1 MGDHLKI
8 CPTCK
13 KEKIKDAFS
22 SSPGYID
29 YLYDSA
35 EKCRYGHPIIMTSM
49 PDDDFTILSKISDST
64 DFYDAMIKLHDDD
77 IIEYELKMSQF
88 RSQVQ
93 AKEAEEERKKA
104 DESKPRCPKCGSTSI
119 TAGQKGYSI
128 LTGFLG
134 SNKTVNRCSNC
145 GHTWKPWEESDRL
158 ISYSLDR
165 YWENP
170 YIAPHNKL
178 VLCR

>member
-1 MGDHLKI
+1 
-8 CPTCK
+8 
-13 KEKIKDAFS
+13 
-22 SSPGYID
+22 
-29 YLYDSA
+29 
-35 EKCRYGHPIIMTSM
+35 MTSM

-104 DESKPRCPKCGSTSI
+104 EDSKPRCPKCGSTNI
-119 TAGQKGYSI
+119 TAGQRGYSFW
-128 LTGFLG
+128 TGFLG

-145 GHTWKPWEESDRL
+145 GHTWKP
-158 ISYSLDR
+158 
-165 YWENP
+165 
-170 YIAPHNKL
+170 
-178 VLCR
+178 

>member
-1 MGDHLKI
+1 
-8 CPTCK
+8 
-13 KEKIKDAFS
+13 
-22 SSPGYID
+22 
-29 YLYDSA
+29 
-35 EKCRYGHPIIMTSM
+35 MTSM
-49 PDDDFTILSKISDST
+49 PDDDFIILSKISDST

-145 GHTWKPWEESDRL
+145 GHTWKP
-158 ISYSLDR
+158 
-165 YWENP
+165 
-170 YIAPHNKL
+170 
-178 VLCR
+178 

>member
-1 MGDHLKI
+1 MVNHLKI

-13 KEKIKDAFS
+13 KEKIQDGIYRN
-22 SSPGYID
+22 GYVYFYED
-29 YLYDSA
+29 TA
-35 EKCRYGHPIIMTSM
+35 TECPYGHPIIMTSM
-49 PDDDFTILSKISDST
+49 PDDDFIILSKISDST

-88 RSQVQ
+88 RSQVEAQ
-93 AKEAEEERKKA
+93 EAEAERKKA
-104 DESKPRCPKCGSTSI
+104 EESKPRCPKCGSTSI

-145 GHTWKPWEESDRL
+145 GHTWKP
-158 ISYSLDR
+158 
-165 YWENP
+165 
-170 YIAPHNKL
+170 
-178 VLCR
+178 

>member
-49 PDDDFTILSKISDST
+49 PDDDFIILSKISDST

-88 RSQVQ
+88 RSQVEVQ
-93 AKEAEEERKKA
+93 EAEAERKKIE
-104 DESKPRCPKCGSTSI
+104 DSKPHCPYCNSTNLTKVSGTSRFASTLMFGIGSKKIGKQWKC
-119 TAGQKGYSI
+119 
-128 LTGFLG
+128 
-134 SNKTVNRCSNC
+134 NNC
-145 GHTWKPWEESDRL
+145 K
-158 ISYSLDR
+158 SYF
-165 YWENP
+165 
-170 YIAPHNKL
+170 
-178 VLCR
+178 

>member
-1 MGDHLKI
+1 MIKFCKKCHDEKKIRYWGDKYGYLWTLTDDAKI
-8 CPTCK
+8 CPDCQSNLV
-13 KEKIKDAFS
+13 D
-22 SSPGYID
+22 ID
-29 YLYDSA
+29 FPALDL
-35 EKCRYGHPIIMTSM
+35 K
-49 PDDDFTILSKISDST
+49 ILSKISDST

-119 TAGQKGYSI
+119 AAGQKGYSI

-145 GHTWKPWEESDRL
+145 GHTWKP
-158 ISYSLDR
+158 
-165 YWENP
+165 
-170 YIAPHNKL
+170 
-178 VLCR
+178 

>member
-104 DESKPRCPKCGSTSI
+104 EDSKPRCPKCGSTNI
-119 TAGQKGYSI
+119 TAGQRGYSFW
-128 LTGFLG
+128 TGFLG

-145 GHTWKPWEESDRL
+145 GHTWKP
-158 ISYSLDR
+158 
-165 YWENP
+165 
-170 YIAPHNKL
+170 
-178 VLCR
+178 

>member
-1 MGDHLKI
+1 MDTIDFFRMKI
-8 CPTCK
+8 CPDCQSNLV
-13 KEKIKDAFS
+13 D
-22 SSPGYID
+22 ID
-29 YLYDSA
+29 FPALDL
-35 EKCRYGHPIIMTSM
+35 K
-49 PDDDFTILSKISDST
+49 ILSKISDST

-119 TAGQKGYSI
+119 ATVNKGYSL

-134 SNKTVNRCSNC
+134 SGNPMNVCQSC
-145 GHTWKPWEESDRL
+145 GHKWK
-158 ISYSLDR
+158 I
-165 YWENP
+165 
-170 YIAPHNKL
+170 
-178 VLCR
+178 

>member
-1 MGDHLKI
+1 MIKFCKKCHDEKKIRYWGDKYGYLWTLTDDAKI
-8 CPTCK
+8 CPDCQSNLV
-13 KEKIKDAFS
+13 D
-22 SSPGYID
+22 ID
-29 YLYDSA
+29 FPALDL
-35 EKCRYGHPIIMTSM
+35 K
-49 PDDDFTILSKISDST
+49 ILSKISDST

-104 DESKPRCPKCGSTSI
+104 EESKPRCPKCGSTSI

-145 GHTWKPWEESDRL
+145 GHTWKP
-158 ISYSLDR
+158 
-165 YWENP
+165 
-170 YIAPHNKL
+170 
-178 VLCR
+178 

>member
-104 DESKPRCPKCGSTSI
+104 DESKPRCPKCGSTNI
-119 TAGQKGYSI
+119 TAGQRGYSFW
-128 LTGFLG
+128 TGFLG

-145 GHTWKPWEESDRL
+145 GHTWKP
-158 ISYSLDR
+158 
-165 YWENP
+165 
-170 YIAPHNKL
+170 
-178 VLCR
+178 

>member
-1 MGDHLKI
+1 MANHLKI

-13 KEKIKDAFS
+13 KEKIKDGIYRN
-22 SSPGYID
+22 GYID
-29 YLYDSA
+29 FYIDTA
-35 EKCRYGHPIIMTSM
+35 TKCPYGHPIIMTSM

-145 GHTWKPWEESDRL
+145 GHTWKP
-158 ISYSLDR
+158 
-165 YWENP
+165 
-170 YIAPHNKL
+170 
-178 VLCR
+178 